1 MSYLGATHRGV
12 YTLLFPFSSWVLLH
26 IVGGR
31 PAPKKVRA
39 PLRTLLEFEAD
50 AEVLVTSEARYS
62 ALACSKK
69 NDVVLIREGSS
80 YRAGQVLLHAR
91 VTGVTVSLVSLWSL
105 RSINTDVGFAKWN
118 VDDSKMLI
126 ETSDIIDNVCHTK
139 LGGSVVSSDR

>member
-39 PLRTLLEFEAD
+39 LLRTVLEFEA
-50 AEVLVTSEARYS
+50 EWSYRYS

-105 RSINTDVGFAKWN
+105 LSINTNAGFAKWN

-139 LGGSVVSSDR
+139 LGGSVVTTLLPAELR